1 MGYTSAQ
8 RNSLSTPLCKAK
20 KKNGEL
26 CRAFAGQG
34 TDHLRIGRCKYH
46 GGSTASHRQHATAI
60 EAQRQMIVLSDVTE
74 RDPHGTLLEM
84 HNRAHAQTRW
94 AEQRIKNMTP
104 EDHASPEGQTFLK
117 MYFEERERL
126 GRIAEVCVKAGVQIK
141 MLEIQEAQTVIL
153 VQWFDAVLSRLNLN
167 EKQLDAIPAALDA
180 AAPFLEGRA
189 RELPK
194 A

>member
-1 MGYTSAQ
+1 
-8 RNSLSTPLCKAK
+8 
-20 KKNGEL
+20 
-26 CRAFAGQG
+26 
-34 TDHLRIGRCKYH
+34 
-46 GGSTASHRQHATAI
+46 
-60 EAQRQMIVLSDVTE
+60 
-74 RDPHGTLLEM
+74 
-84 HNRAHAQTRW
+84 
-94 AEQRIKNMTP
+94 MTP

-167 EKQLDAIPAALDA
+167 EKQLDAIPTALDA